1 MHLGCLLRV
10 LWVHFGV
17 GLGCVWG
24 AFRVYFESV
33 LDAFGVHFGGGFRV
47 HWGVGVHFES
57 GCILGC
63 RVQCGVGLG

>member
-33 LDAFGVHFGGGFRV
+33 LGAFGVHFGGGFRV

-57 GCILGC
+57 AFWGAGCN
-63 RVQCGVGLG
+63 VGWV